1 MAKGALDELL
11 NFFRIECHGW
21 LSAGTVEAYP
31 LAVVPAPTF
40 AKMGALNRWMLIRDD
55 KLRGGAI

>member
-1 MAKGALDELL
+1 MV
-11 NFFRIECHGW
+11 W